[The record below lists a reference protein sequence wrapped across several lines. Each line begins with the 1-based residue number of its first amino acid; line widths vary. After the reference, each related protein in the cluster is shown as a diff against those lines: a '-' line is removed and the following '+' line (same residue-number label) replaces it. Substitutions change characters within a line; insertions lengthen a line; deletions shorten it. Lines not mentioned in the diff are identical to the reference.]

1 MTSFVKDVE
10 WGDRLEG
17 AWLSY
22 LEQHL
27 PDREFVVSTGKV
39 SEWDIWDKT
48 TDKKYEV
55 KWDTLARA
63 KSYTKYGKERKPTGN
78 LFIEFYNPRSDK
90 DSGIAVSESEF
101 FIYTMKVS
109 PDKIVKEKS
118 FDYDVEYVA
127 FDRLKLLEGCRN
139 GNLKILDVS
148 RDTKDNQEPN
158 SRGWILP
165 LNTINDN
172 EHAFGVVKQGDLT
185 KYVFPK

>member
-1 MTSFVKDVE
+1 MTSWIQDLE

-27 PDREFVVSTGKV
+27 PDREFVLSTGKV

-48 TDKKYEV
+48 LDRKHEV
-55 KWDTLARA
+55 KWDTVAKARWN
-63 KSYTKYGKERKPTGN
+63 SYGREKPPTGN

-90 DSGIAVSESEF
+90 DSGIAVSESDYWV
-101 FIYTMKVS
+101 YTMKVS
-109 PDKIVKEKS
+109 PDDYVPDIS
-118 FDYDVEYVA
+118 FEYTVEYLS

-139 GNLKILDVS
+139 GNLKIKEVG
-148 RDTKDNQEPN
+148 RDKRNNQEAN
-158 SRGWILP
+158 SKGWILP
-165 LNTINDN
+165 IDTIKNN
-172 EHAFGVVKQGDLT
+172 EDAFGFMKQGDLT